1 MKRIGFAWTVAL
13 MAVLVAI
20 VAPFIYHEKEM
31 KNLYP
36 ATMEVVSIENDLVTV
51 QTSTG
56 ISFQFEG
63 AQDLVVGD
71 LVGLIMDSEGTEK
84 ILDDSIVKVQYGGYW
99 LE

>member
-20 VAPFIYHEKEM
+20 VAPFVYNYKKQE
-31 KNLYP
+31 NLYP
-36 ATMEVVSIENDLVTV
+36 AVMEVVSIENDLVTV

-56 ISFQFEG
+56 IAYQFEG
-63 AQDLVVGD
+63 AQDLAVGD
-71 LVGLIMDSEGTEK
+71 LAGLIMDDNNTD
-84 ILDDSIVKVQYGGYW
+84 IVYDDIIVKVRYGGYW

>member
-13 MAVLVAI
+13 IAVLVAI

-56 ISFQFEG
+56 IAFQFEG
-63 AQDLVVGD
+63 AQDLAEGD
-71 LVGLIMDSEGTEK
+71 LASIIMDSKGTD
-84 ILDDSIVKVQYGGYW
+84 IVYDDEIVKVQYAGYW
-99 LE
+99 LY

>member
-20 VAPFIYHEKEM
+20 VAPFVYNHKKQE
-31 KNLYP
+31 NLYP
-36 ATMEVVSIENDLVTV
+36 AVMEVVSIENDLVTV

-56 ISFQFEG
+56 IAYQFKD
-63 AQDLVVGD
+63 AQDLAVGD
-71 LVGLIMDSEGTEK
+71 LVGLIMDSEGTDK
-84 ILDDSIVKVQYGGYW
+84 ILDDSIVKVRYGDYW

>member
-1 MKRIGFAWTVAL
+1 MKRIGFAWIVAL

-20 VAPFIYHEKEM
+20 VAPFVYHEKEM

-56 ISFQFEG
+56 IAFQFEG
-63 AQDLVVGD
+63 AQDLVEGD
-71 LVGLIMDSEGTEK
+71 LASIIMDSKGTD
-84 ILDDSIVKVQYGGYW
+84 IVYDDGIVKVQYAGYW
-99 LE
+99 LY